1 MGDLIGRIFRLN
13 SDLDSLSDEKQKAI
27 RGWCYYDWA
36 KSAFETSVVV
46 AVLPVYFV
54 AMFKEAYGLDVD
66 FFGLKITGDSLFAW
80 ATFFS
85 ALIVA
90 LMGPGSC
97 VIADRSA
104 IKMKLV
110 RYLTYV
116 GVISTILLG
125 AAFLFPAHLKVIWLT
140 VFFFLANFGLLSA
153 TIFYNALL
161 PHLSDETSASLA
173 ASHRSGPVK
182 MDDISNRAYG
192 YGYLGGG
199 LLLFLHIILLFAT
212 GNAEWAI
219 GLALATA
226 GLWWYGFALF
236 TIWWV
241 PEPELANPHEDFD
254 LGSATNVAT
263 TELKKTF
270 ADRRRF
276 NVLFLYIIAFFLFID
291 GINSVTS
298 LAGAFGANVLGI
310 DLLTNMAVILIVQF
324 VAAPAA
330 MLFTKI
336 AEVYGTKKALTASLV
351 GWCIVIFGA
360 VGFAPLELEDHEDY
374 CFQFDWNTESSSYD
388 VSVHSSVWFGDGP
401 DDTEFKNTF
410 SDILPMKDDNVDS
423 ESTGTAIE
431 SEVSAF
437 LVAVDDDS
445 RFGAS
450 VSDGPLHSQTALGEN
465 HPTSLG
471 DGTVDDF
478 TILMRDN
485 VWKPLGFSI
494 TIQWLFLGVLAG
506 LLLGGSQG
514 LSRSL
519 FAQMVPQLRSGE
531 FFGFF
536 GFFGRVAMFLGP
548 FVYAIVTGIFDS
560 RTAVLSLGLL
570 VVIGAI
576 LLQKVDVEEGIRVA
590 KEEDERLSSESSVE

>member
-1 MGDLIGRIFRLN
+1 M
-13 SDLDSLSDEKQKAI
+13 
-27 RGWCYYDWA
+27 
-36 KSAFETSVVV
+36 
-46 AVLPVYFV
+46 
-54 AMFKEAYGLDVD
+54 
-66 FFGLKITGDSLFAW
+66 
-80 ATFFS
+80 
-85 ALIVA
+85 
-90 LMGPGSC
+90 
-97 VIADRSA
+97 
-104 IKMKLV
+104 
-110 RYLTYV
+110 
-116 GVISTILLG
+116 
-125 AAFLFPAHLKVIWLT
+125 
-140 VFFFLANFGLLSA
+140 
-153 TIFYNALL
+153 
-161 PHLSDETSASLA
+161 SDETSASLA
-173 ASHRSGPVK
+173 ASHRSGSVK

-336 AEVYGTKKALTASLV
+336 AEIYGTKKALTASLV
-351 GWCIVIFGA
+351 GWCLVIFGA

-374 CFQFDWNTESSSYD
+374 SFQFDWNTESLLYD

-401 DDTEFKNTF
+401 DDTEFKNIF

-423 ESTGTAIE
+423 ESKGTAIE

-450 VSDGPLHSQTALGEN
+450 VSGGPLDSQTALGKN

-471 DGTVDDF
+471 DGTVDEF

-485 VWKPLGFSI
+485 VWKPLGFEQFNELNQ
-494 TIQWLFLGVLAG
+494 TKFKK
-506 LLLGGSQG
+506 
-514 LSRSL
+514 
-519 FAQMVPQLRSGE
+519 
-531 FFGFF
+531 
-536 GFFGRVAMFLGP
+536 
-548 FVYAIVTGIFDS
+548 GIMYRYDS
-560 RTAVLSLGLL
+560 S
-570 VVIGAI
+570 
-576 LLQKVDVEEGIRVA
+576 
-590 KEEDERLSSESSVE
+590 